1 LLALSRIYEQRTA
14 GRTGKASRDVL
25 VDLEALLAEAGCAEG
40 DARAL
45 AERQLIEAEIL
56 GLIERVPLHRRDRS
70 HIHQIRFSPAK
81 ERAFYDYLEQPSPSA
96 QREAL
101 AAQFTSAIHQEVLP
115 RWQTAW
121 REWCVRMAKDSRSG
135 GATVP
140 FDRTATA
147 ANEELLSLLAKLLRW
162 EGESMVRF
170 ASCVLCGDSK
180 KLESLSSLEREGER
194 TGQLQGKLGRL
205 LSEIT
210 DGQITSLD
218 DLGII
223 ATPRSVL
230 LHGPLIVMS
239 ASGILD
245 LGLLQGPFRLSAVD
259 LDRCTGITTSATRCL
274 TVENETTFCELA
286 KLDSGVLL
294 ICTSYP
300 GSDTV
305 KLLKLL
311 PTSLEFWHF
320 GDSDTAGFDI
330 LRVLREKSGKD
341 FQSFLMQEG
350 RIPCEQESL
359 GRPQSK
365 AWPFYSAALRAP
377 APSVET

>member
-1 LLALSRIYEQRTA
+1 M
-14 GRTGKASRDVL
+14 
-25 VDLEALLAEAGCAEG
+25 
-40 DARAL
+40 

-81 ERAFYDYLEQPSPSA
+81 ERAFYDHLGQPSPSA

-101 AAQFTSAIHQEVLP
+101 AAQFTTAMHLEVFP
-115 RWQTAW
+115 KWQTIW
-121 REWCVRMAKDSRSG
+121 REWCERMATNSLSG
-135 GATVP
+135 GSIVS

-147 ANEELLSLLAKLLRW
+147 ANVELLNLLAKLLWW
-162 EGESMVRF
+162 EGESLVRF

-194 TGQLQGKLGRL
+194 TGQLRGKLGRF

-210 DGQITSLD
+210 GGQITSLD
-218 DLGII
+218 DLGIV

-230 LHGPLIVMS
+230 LHGPLKLMS
-239 ASGILD
+239 VSGILD

-274 TVENETTFCELA
+274 TVENETTFYELA
-286 KLDSGVLL
+286 KLESGVLL

-300 GSDTV
+300 GSATV

-320 GDSDTAGFDI
+320 GDSDAAGFDI

-341 FQSFLMQEG
+341 FRPFLMQEG
-350 RIPCEQESL
+350 RTPFEQESL
-359 GRPQSK
+359 GKPQSK
-365 AWPFYSAALRAP
+365 AWPFYSSALP
-377 APSVET
+377 TPVPSVET